1 MLCMWGL
8 VSNEGVCVCC
18 TDEVGVGGQVT
29 VRKLWYSYSSTPR
42 GDCGVWVTECV
53 SPGLSYADV
62 ASLRFYDVQTEPVSL
77 ITQRSAIC
85 VTGSSPRLDEGH

>member
-1 MLCMWGL
+1 MRVC
-8 VSNEGVCVCC
+8 VCVCC

-29 VRKLWYSYSSTPR
+29 VRKLWYSYSSTPQ